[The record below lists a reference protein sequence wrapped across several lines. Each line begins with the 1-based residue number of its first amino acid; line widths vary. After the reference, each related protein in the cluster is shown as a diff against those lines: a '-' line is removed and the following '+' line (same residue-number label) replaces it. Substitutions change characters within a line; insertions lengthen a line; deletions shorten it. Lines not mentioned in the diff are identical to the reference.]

1 MKISILLPYKENFS
15 PIYPGAVSIFI
26 NDTLN
31 HSKLK
36 NNITVFGSTNY
47 KKKFNHK
54 YINLKPKNVL
64 LQSQN
69 KKYVYEFKKYE
80 LRKNSDL
87 IEIHN
92 RPSYIRY
99 LGDLVSKTKLILYF
113 HNDPLMMNGSKY
125 VYQRKYLLD
134 KCSKIVF
141 NSNWSKDR
149 FLNNLNIDINKKNK
163 ICIIN
168 QSTKKNKIN
177 FKNKQKLISFVGKL
191 NINKGFDLFGSAVI
205 EILNKYKDWTAIVA
219 GDEAR
224 DKITFKHPRLKFL
237 GFQSHNKVIKIL
249 KKTSI
254 SVVCSRWNEPF
265 GRVSLEASANGC
277 AVIISDR
284 GGLPETNR
292 DAIILKKL
300 DVENI
305 YREIENLILNKKERL
320 IIQKKSYKNFFLS
333 NSYTSKLIDNL
344 RKDNLELPYLVLK
357 KNIQKL
363 KIIHVTNFNER
374 FNGRLFFNTGKRINN
389 GFIRLGHSVL
399 EFSDRDIVHNYKNY
413 ADINGSKTLNN
424 KLLKT
429 CENFVPDMI
438 VLGHAD
444 LINIET
450 LHEIKSKYPN
460 LKVAQWFLD
469 PLVKKGPDY
478 EKNKKRILDKKDY
491 IDKNFLTTSPS
502 VLSFLDSNKSYFIPN
517 PSDPSFEILNNY
529 NNDCSNDVFFAMS
542 HGVHRGILKSRYYDE
557 RNKFIDNLIKRTKD
571 VKFDLYGINN
581 IQPIW
586 SNNFINSISKS
597 KMGLNLS
604 RGKPLKYYSSD
615 RLVQII
621 GNGLVTLI
629 DENTH
634 YQNFFNDNEMVFY
647 KNISDLTE
655 KILKISK
662 DEKLRKKIGR
672 KGKTKYMKYF
682 NSNNVANYII
692 RQSFDL
698 NVKNFYW
705 HNKV

>member
-125 VYQRKYLLD
+125 IYQRKYLLD

-284 GGLPETNR
+284 GGLPETNS

-450 LHEIKSKYPN
+450 LHEIKSKFPN